1 MIERVKKILLD
12 KGINP
17 ASTIEYDVNG
27 SLHVMSLQEI
37 AEQFMSASS
46 ESQEIF
52 VLALEKSLE
61 QGKSGAQNY
70 FEKIGELLLMSRL
83 SEKFETL

>member
-1 MIERVKKILLD
+1 LIARVKKILLD
-12 KGINP
+12 QGINP

-37 AEQFMSASS
+37 AEQFMSASQ

-52 VLALEKSLE
+52 VLALEKALKE
-61 QGKSGAQNY
+61 GKNGVQNY
-70 FEKIGELLLMSRL
+70 FEKIGELLLMSSL
-83 SEKFETL
+83 SEKF

>member
-1 MIERVKKILLD
+1 MIERVKELLLD

-17 ASTIEYDVNG
+17 ASTVEYDVNG

-37 AEQFMSASS
+37 AEQFMRASP

-52 VLALEKSLE
+52 VIALQKALQE
-61 QGKSGAQNY
+61 GKSGVQNY
-70 FEKIGELLLMSRL
+70 FEKMGELLLMSSL
-83 SEKFETL
+83 SEKF